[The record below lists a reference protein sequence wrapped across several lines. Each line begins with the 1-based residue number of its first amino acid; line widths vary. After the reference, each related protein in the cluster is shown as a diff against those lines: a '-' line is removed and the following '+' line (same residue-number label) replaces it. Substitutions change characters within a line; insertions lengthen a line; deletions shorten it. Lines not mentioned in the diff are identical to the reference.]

1 MRLCAAQ
8 KRTVL
13 TYKIKVFLRDEFK
26 SCDESLHLKTH
37 RRTEKTCDPIFFSHV
52 SFNAFVHGAET
63 HGFAYKIKVF
73 PYKIKVFLRDEFKLR
88 EVNLV

>member
-1 MRLCAAQ
+1 MIRFFFLMCIFMRLCAAQ

-26 SCDESLHLKTH
+26 FCDESLHLKTH

-52 SFNAFVHGAET
+52 YFHAFVRGAET
-63 HGFAYKIKVF
+63 HGFDI
-73 PYKIKVFLRDEFKLR
+73 
-88 EVNLV
+88 